1 MIEGVWLVLRAAGL
15 MLSFQAAG
23 AALFMVLFARELC
36 AAAPAIGELGSRIGF
51 AALALLSAQA
61 LFEPVYLAGQW
72 SGALDPDTLRL
83 FLGSSTAAALALR
96 LLGMVAIA
104 VGLRRWSPGLAGVA
118 AAGCLAVLIS
128 FTLSG
133 HTSVGAHRA
142 ALAALLLL
150 HLGIVAFWFGALWP
164 LRQLIALEP
173 RVEAARMIA
182 AFSKFAVRLVPGI
195 AVAGACLAALL
206 LPDLAALMQ
215 PYGLL
220 LLGKAGLFALLMGLA
235 ALNRLRLAPAFAAG
249 RGERA
254 LRHSIALEYGLI
266 CATLALTAL
275 MSGKFSPEP

>member
-1 MIEGVWLVLRAAGL
+1 MIESVWLVLRAAGL

-23 AALFMVLFARELC
+23 SALFMVLFARELA
-36 AAAPAIGELGSRIGF
+36 AAAPAIGQLGARIGF
-51 AALALLSAQA
+51 AAVAVLSAQA

-72 SGALDPDTLRL
+72 SGALDPDLLRL

-96 LLGMVAIA
+96 LLGMVGIA
-104 VGLRRWSPGLAGVA
+104 FGLRRSSRAVAGVA
-118 AAGCLAVLIS
+118 TAGCLALLIS

-133 HTSVGAHRA
+133 HTSVRAHRP

-164 LRQLIALEP
+164 LRQVIALEP
-173 RVEAARMIA
+173 RVVAARVIT
-182 AFSKFAVRLVPGI
+182 AFSQFAVRLVPGI

-206 LPDLAALMQ
+206 LPDLAALTQ

-220 LLGKAGLFALLMGLA
+220 LLGKVGLFALLMGLA
-235 ALNRLRLAPAFAAG
+235 ALNRLRLAPAFAAARADG
-249 RGERA
+249 A
-254 LRHSIALEYGLI
+254 LRHSIALEYLLI
-266 CATLALTAL
+266 CATLALTAA

>member
-1 MIEGVWLVLRAAGL
+1 MIESFWLVLRAAGL

-23 AALFMVLFARELC
+23 AALFRVLFARELSV
-36 AAAPAIGELGSRIGF
+36 AAPAIGQLGSRIGF
-51 AALALLSAQA
+51 AAVLVVSVQV

-96 LLGMVAIA
+96 LLGTVAIGL
-104 VGLRRWSPGLAGVA
+104 GLRRCRPGFAGVA
-118 AAGCLAVLIS
+118 VAGCLAVLIS

-133 HTSVGAHRA
+133 HTSVRAHRA

-164 LRQLIALEP
+164 LRQVMALEP
-173 RVEAARMIA
+173 CVLAARVIA
-182 AFSKFAVRLVPGI
+182 AFSQLAVRLVPGI
-195 AVAGACLAALL
+195 AVAGACLAVLL
-206 LPDLAALMQ
+206 LPDLAALTQ
-215 PYGLL
+215 PYGLV
-220 LLGKAGLFALLMGLA
+220 LLGKVALFTLLMGLA

-249 RGERA
+249 RGQGA